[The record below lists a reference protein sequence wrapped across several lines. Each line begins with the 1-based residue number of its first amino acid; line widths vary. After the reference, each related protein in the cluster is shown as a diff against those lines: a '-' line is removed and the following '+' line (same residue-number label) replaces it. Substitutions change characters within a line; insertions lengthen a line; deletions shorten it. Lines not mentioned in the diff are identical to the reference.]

1 MQCERILNVHDS
13 YMHSVVCVRYMQDAF
28 ALVSGV
34 KGCACPINFAGQMP
48 EVSTYQLL
56 DGRKASKA
64 LRATIAAKAA
74 EVKAQRGRA
83 PHLAAVLVGEDG
95 ASRTYVDSKV
105 QACESVGIRSTLIH
119 RPTDITEEQLLELVD
134 SLNKDPELDGFIVQL
149 PLPKHIDADRIIMAV
164 DPRKDVDGFH
174 PTNVGNMVLGLPG
187 FLSATPAG
195 IVELLKHY
203 GIATSGKHCVVIG
216 RSNIVGTPMSIL
228 MSRNSEPGNSTVT
241 LAHSRTKDLASITRQ
256 ADILIV
262 ALGKAEFVTADMVKE
277 GAVVVDVGIH
287 RVADDSRKSGYRLLG
302 DVKFDEVAPKCSAI
316 SPVPGGVGPMTIT
329 SLLLNTLKACGQ

>member
-1 MQCERILNVHDS
+1 MRWSI
-13 YMHSVVCVRYMQDAF
+13 QDRAT
-28 ALVSGV
+28 
-34 KGCACPINFAGQMP
+34 NFANLMP
-48 EVSTYQLL
+48 EVTTFRSL
-56 DGRKASKA
+56 DGRSASKA
-64 LRATIAAKAA
+64 IRATIAAQAA
-74 EVKAQRGRA
+74 EARAERGRA

-105 QACESVGIRSTLIH
+105 KACESVGIRSTLIH
-119 RPTDITEEQLLELVD
+119 RPADITEQELLELVD
-134 SLNKDPELDGFIVQL
+134 SLNKDPDLDGFIVQL
-149 PLPKHIDADRIIMAV
+149 PLPKHINADRIIKAV
-164 DPRKDVDGFH
+164 DPCKDVDGFH

-195 IVELLKHY
+195 ILELLKHY

-228 MSRNSEPGNSTVT
+228 MSRNSEPGNCTVT
-241 LAHSRTKDLASITRQ
+241 LAHSRTKDLASITSQ

-262 ALGKAEFVTADMVKE
+262 ALGKAEYVTADMVKE

-287 RVADDSRKSGYRLLG
+287 RVADASRKSGYRLLG
-302 DVKFDEVAPKCSAI
+302 DVKFDEVAPKCSWI

-329 SLLLNTLKACGQ
+329 SLLLNTLKAAGQMD